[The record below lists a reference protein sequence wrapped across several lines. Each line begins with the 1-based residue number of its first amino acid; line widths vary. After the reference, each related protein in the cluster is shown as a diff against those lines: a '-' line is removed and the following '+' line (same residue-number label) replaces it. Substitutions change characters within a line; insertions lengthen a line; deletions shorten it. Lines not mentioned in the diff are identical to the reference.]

1 MHHYQYFPGSII
13 FFFVSAEH
21 HRFSLRFARLQAQMV
36 SRRRRARLRY
46 LRKWYQKYTHMT
58 IRDDSAHGILP
69 RFCRENSALLE
80 AEHDEVQHL
89 LVEARILEYE
99 TTLRVQGRFCSQ
111 CQHLLDD
118 WPALEVQSKDQP
130 HVVRQYD
137 TFYLEA
143 AARRGCEFCACV
155 LQTLLDSEVLALYRK
170 IEFRLETLKSHRTL
184 CLTIG
189 GWGHAIIRTLK
200 MTLPGLKYPRTCM
213 HDFCIEIQGHASVS
227 KTKSGK

>member
-1 MHHYQYFPGSII
+1 
-13 FFFVSAEH
+13 
-21 HRFSLRFARLQAQMV
+21 
-36 SRRRRARLRY
+36 
-46 LRKWYQKYTHMT
+46 MT

-69 RFCRENSALLE
+69 RFCRENPALLE

-89 LVEARILEYE
+89 LVEARILECE

-111 CQHLLDD
+111 CQHLLDG
-118 WPALEVQSKDQP
+118 WPAPEVQSKDQP
-130 HVVRQYD
+130 HVIRQYD
-137 TFYLEA
+137 TFHLEA
-143 AARRGCEFCACV
+143 AARKGCEFCACV

-170 IEFRLETLKSHRTL
+170 IELRLEELKSQTTS

-213 HDFCIEIQGHASVS
+213 HDFCIDIQGHASAFE
-227 KTKSGK
+227 TKYGE